1 MGAPEK
7 YMYELKE
14 YLNAINFTKKNL
26 MDSEDKDWVKKYP
39 TFIVN
44 KILSGFP
51 DTVMLANEVNRNHF
65 LDKDMQFQFLLNSIR
80 AKKRFSPFL
89 RADKLKDI
97 ECVKEYYGYNNEKAK
112 SALDILTKE
121 QIKLI
126 KEKLFKGG
134 TK

>member
-1 MGAPEK
+1 ME
-7 YMYELKE
+7 
-14 YLNAINFTKKNL
+14 
-26 MDSEDKDWVKKYP
+26 SEDELWKKKYP

-44 KILSGFP
+44 KILSGFS

-80 AKKRFSPFL
+80 SKKRYSPFL
-89 RADKLKDI
+89 RASKLKDI
-97 ECVKEYYGYNNEKAK
+97 EYVKEYYGYNNEKAK
-112 SALDILTKE
+112 TALDILTKD
-121 QIKLI
+121 QLRII